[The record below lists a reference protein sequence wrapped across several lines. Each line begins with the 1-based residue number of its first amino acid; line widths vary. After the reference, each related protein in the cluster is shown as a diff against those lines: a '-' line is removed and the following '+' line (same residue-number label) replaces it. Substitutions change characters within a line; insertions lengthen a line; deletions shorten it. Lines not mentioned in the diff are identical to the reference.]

1 MIESNIFAR
10 TDPAVARS
18 ERAYAALLHLVARH
32 AQTAERRA
40 RHSHPDMPSPD
51 EMVKLMAVMVGGTVS
66 PEPDEP
72 GIDAV
77 DLVAALTLI
86 PQTRAEVDNIELA
99 LLKAARA
106 QAMTWQDIAF
116 ALGLGTP
123 QAARQRYDRLEA
135 RTDNLTTG

>member
-1 MIESNIFAR
+1 MTEPTVFAR

-40 RHSHPDMPSPD
+40 RHAHPDMPSPD
-51 EMVKLMAVMVGGTVS
+51 EMVKLTAVMVGGLVS

-72 GIDAV
+72 GVDAV
-77 DLVAALTLI
+77 DLVAALTLL
-86 PQTRAEVDNIELA
+86 PQARAEMDTIELA
-99 LLKAARA
+99 LLKAAREHD
-106 QAMTWQDIAF
+106 MTWQDIAF

-135 RTDNLTTG
+135 RIDTVATG